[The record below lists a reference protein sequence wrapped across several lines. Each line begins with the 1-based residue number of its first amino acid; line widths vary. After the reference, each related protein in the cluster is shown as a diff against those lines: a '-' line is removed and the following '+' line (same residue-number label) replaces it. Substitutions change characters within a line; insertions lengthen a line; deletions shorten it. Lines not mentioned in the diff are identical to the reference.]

1 MNIETENLFE
11 SLSLA
16 FQHGDKVATIV
27 KQAKDRQVVLLGE
40 ASHGTAEYYRIR
52 IEISKALIQDY
63 GFRFVAVEGDW
74 PSCFVMNQYIKGSG
88 TNAKSA
94 REILMESFE
103 RWPRWMWANEEV
115 EEFVEW
121 LKTYNETLPED
132 QKVGFYGLDIYSL
145 WESLE
150 VLAAHYKGDDASQLQ
165 IYRTFACFEPYGRD
179 EQRYAQATISSGAS
193 CEELADRLLHHVYQT
208 TPKKEHHDNESD
220 LSAKMNAQV
229 IKNAERYYRNLM
241 RSDVGSWN
249 IRDYHMDAVL
259 AELRG
264 YFKYPPCIVWAHNTH
279 VGDAKAT
286 HMSLAGMVNIGQ
298 LARRRYGNDNV
309 YILGFGSYTG
319 TVLAAEKW

>member
-1 MNIETENLFE
+1 MNIETENFFE

-27 KQAKDRQVVLLGE
+27 KNAKDREVVLLGE

-52 IEISKALIQDY
+52 IDISKTLIQEH

-74 PSCFVMNQYIKGSG
+74 PSCFAINEYIKGSG
-88 TNAKSA
+88 SNAKSA

-121 LKTYNETLPED
+121 LKKYNETLPED
-132 QKVGFYGLDIYSL
+132 KMVGFYGLDIYSL

-150 VLAAHYKGDDASQLQ
+150 VLAEHFKNDEASLHQ

-179 EQRYAQATISSGAS
+179 EQRYAQATMSSDVS
-193 CEELADRLLHHVYQT
+193 CEELADRLLDHIFQT
-208 TPKKEHHDNESD
+208 FLLYKDRADEWD

-229 IKNAERYYRNLM
+229 IKNAERYYRNM
-241 RSDVGSWN
+241 IRSDISSWN

-259 AELRG
+259 AELRS
-264 YFKYPPCIVWAHNTH
+264 YFDQAKCIVWAHNTH
-279 VGDAKAT
+279 IGDAKST
-286 HMSLAGMVNIGQ
+286 HMTLSGMVNIGQ
-298 LARRRYGNDNV
+298 LVRRRYGEGNV

-319 TVLAAEKW
+319 TVLAAETW